1 MTAHIVILVQNL
13 PVPLDRRVWLES
25 RALVEAGYRVSVI
38 CPKGPGDPAF
48 ETREG
53 VELHKYDP
61 RPSARSVI
69 GFAREYS
76 TAMLRTALILRRL
89 ARKGPIDA
97 IQGCNPPDLFFL
109 FGLVLRA
116 SGTRFVYDQHDLCP
130 EVYASRFQPPRR
142 IFQRLLRRLEAAS
155 YRTADHV
162 IVCNE
167 SFRRIAAARGGRAG
181 NDVTVVRSGPPLAE
195 LRRGTPELDL
205 LRGRQFL
212 CAYLGIMGP
221 QDGVALLLDAAYRLI
236 NVGGRR
242 DIQFAFLGFGD
253 CLSDLRRRCTEL
265 GLDDFVTFTG
275 MANDALIIRYLSTAH
290 LGLCPDPR
298 NPMNDLS
305 TTNKI
310 LEYMAFSLPIVT
322 FDLTEARVSAG
333 SAAYYAPANDLD
345 EFVSGVEELLSDP
358 QRRAA
363 MGAEG
368 RARIEN
374 GLAWDFSAKGYIDA
388 YDRLLGIARRQ
399 SGTFRTGA
407 DAFKAG

>member
-1 MTAHIVILVQNL
+1 
-13 PVPLDRRVWLES
+13 
-25 RALVEAGYRVSVI
+25 
-38 CPKGPGDPAF
+38 
-48 ETREG
+48 
-53 VELHKYDP
+53 
-61 RPSARSVI
+61 
-69 GFAREYS
+69 
-76 TAMLRTALILRRL
+76 
-89 ARKGPIDA
+89 
-97 IQGCNPPDLFFL
+97 
-109 FGLVLRA
+109 
-116 SGTRFVYDQHDLCP
+116 
-130 EVYASRFQPPRR
+130 
-142 IFQRLLRRLEAAS
+142 
-155 YRTADHV
+155 
-162 IVCNE
+162 
-167 SFRRIAAARGGRAG
+167 
-181 NDVTVVRSGPPLAE
+181 
-195 LRRGTPELDL
+195 
-205 LRGRQFL
+205 
-212 CAYLGIMGP
+212 
-221 QDGVALLLDAAYRLI
+221 
-236 NVGGRR
+236 
-242 DIQFAFLGFGD
+242 
-253 CLSDLRRRCTEL
+253 
-265 GLDDFVTFTG
+265 